1 MMKQKLI
8 YIAFALC
15 LAGWA
20 WFGWHYAWPVGAYY
34 FELLQQR
41 QGFLPACI
49 SMALTLTVVLWVYYA
64 ATANLQR
71 VVDAGIAPLLMQV
84 LGYTLVL
91 PPMLFLDWLLNMT
104 VFTVVFGDPPES
116 KAELVTGRLKRY
128 VYQVQYSETKR
139 QTGARWFAL
148 ILDVLDPSG
157 VHV

>member
-1 MMKQKLI
+1 MTRRLVI
-8 YIAFALC
+8 GAAFALC
-15 LAGWA
+15 LAAWS
-20 WFGWHYAWPVGAYY
+20 WFGWHYAWHVGGYY

-41 QGFLPACI
+41 QGFMPACI

-64 ATANLQR
+64 ATANLKR
-71 VVDAGIAPLLMQV
+71 VVDAGTAPLLMQV

-104 VFTVVFGDPPES
+104 VFTVLFGDPPAS
-116 KAELVTGRLKRY
+116 RAELVTGRLKRY
-128 VYQVQYSETKR
+128 VYQLQYSGTKR